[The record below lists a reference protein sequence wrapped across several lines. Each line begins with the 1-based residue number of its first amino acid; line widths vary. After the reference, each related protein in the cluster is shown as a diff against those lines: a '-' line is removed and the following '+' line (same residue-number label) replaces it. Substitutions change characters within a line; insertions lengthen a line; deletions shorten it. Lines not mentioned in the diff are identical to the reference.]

1 MPDQYGQSVT
11 LARLYERTSA
21 KGNTYLTG
29 RLGLAKIAV
38 LKSRETTDDGTQI
51 WNIVIQEAPDSAN
64 GKRQKPE
71 RSPDTEA
78 PIQTSPNPEPTHE
91 TPAEPA
97 PFDKALDDEIP
108 F

>member
-1 MPDQYGQSVT
+1 MPNQYGQSVT

-38 LKSRETTDDGTQI
+38 LKSRDTTDDGTQI

-64 GKRQKPE
+64 GKRHTPKNAPAA
-71 RSPDTEA
+71 DA
-78 PIQTSPNPEPTHE
+78 PIE
-91 TPAEPA
+91 TPTEPA
-97 PFDKALDDEIP
+97 SFDKALDDEIP

>member
-1 MPDQYGQSVT
+1 MPNQYGQSVT

-21 KGNTYLTG
+21 KGNIYLTG

-38 LKSRETTDDGTQI
+38 LKSRDTTDDGTQI

-78 PIQTSPNPEPTHE
+78 PIQTSP
-91 TPAEPA
+91 EPA
-97 PFDKALDDEIP
+97 SFDKALDDEIP